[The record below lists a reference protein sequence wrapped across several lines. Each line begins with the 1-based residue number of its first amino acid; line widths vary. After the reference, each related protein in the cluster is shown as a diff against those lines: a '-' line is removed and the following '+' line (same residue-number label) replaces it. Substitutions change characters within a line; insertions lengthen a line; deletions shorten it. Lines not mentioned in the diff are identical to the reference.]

1 MRYFVYFS
9 YNGTNYHGSQSQPN
23 AITVQQVMEKAFS
36 LLLKDNITLTFAGRT
51 DAGVHAEMMV
61 AHFDYQSTFD
71 ATNLVNRLNKF
82 LPQDIAIQLICPVIP
97 TAHARYDAVSRR
109 YEYRC
114 TINKT
119 PFYNQLSTIIPA
131 DIDVDAMNQAAQ
143 LLLRTNDFASF
154 CKLHTDVK
162 TTICKVVRAQWIQK
176 DNMLVFEI
184 EADRF
189 LRNMVRA
196 IVGTILDVGRHKLTL
211 QQFQD
216 IILAC
221 HRTAA
226 GQSAPAQA
234 LFLVNIDYPKSLFI
248 NE

>member
-1 MRYFVYFS
+1 MRYFVFFS

-23 AITVQQVMEKAFS
+23 ALSVQQVMEQSFS
-36 LLLKDNITLTFAGRT
+36 LLLKENIALTFAGRT

-61 AHFDYQSTFD
+61 AHFDCETGFD
-71 ATNLVNRLNKF
+71 APTIVNRLNKF
-82 LPQDIAIQLICPVIP
+82 LPQDIAISAIRSVIP
-97 TAHARYDAVSRR
+97 TAHARFDAVSRK

-114 TINKT
+114 TTRKN
-119 PFYNQLSTIIPA
+119 PFYNQLTAYIPT
-131 DIDVDAMNQAAQ
+131 DIDVEAMNEAAQ
-143 LLLRTNDFASF
+143 LLLSTTDFASF

-162 TTICKVVRAQWIQK
+162 TTLCKVKTAHWTK
-176 DNMLVFEI
+176 SGDMLIFHI

-196 IVGTILDVGRHKLTL
+196 IVGTLLEVGRGKLTL

-216 IILAC
+216 IILAH

-234 LFLVNIDYPKSLFI
+234 LFLVNIDYPKTLFI
-248 NE
+248 SE